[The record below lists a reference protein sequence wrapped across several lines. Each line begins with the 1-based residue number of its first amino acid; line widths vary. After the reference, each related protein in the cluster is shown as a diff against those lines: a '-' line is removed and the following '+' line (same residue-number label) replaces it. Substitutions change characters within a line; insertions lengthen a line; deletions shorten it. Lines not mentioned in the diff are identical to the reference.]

1 MKILNEL
8 LKKDDLEYLSLC
20 VEVLESCTIRLN
32 PESAY
37 KTLKLIDLK
46 NSLTDYFFKDWDTF
60 SSKFFGAFIIV
71 SFLSNGRAKASS
83 INTNEKTTPL
93 KMLRISFN
101 LKSFIFACT
110 LIRLIQ

>member
-46 NSLTDYFFKDWDTF
+46 NSLTDYFFKD
-60 SSKFFGAFIIV
+60 
-71 SFLSNGRAKASS
+71 
-83 INTNEKTTPL
+83 
-93 KMLRISFN
+93 
-101 LKSFIFACT
+101 
-110 LIRLIQ
+110 